1 MFPKGRTLDMLQ
13 DIGIFPNSTTGA
25 FMTDEVKTRV
35 RAGDAALVTQTN
47 NGVPL
52 WMLTY
57 FDPKVIEIL
66 TTPLRAEKI
75 FKPEK
80 RGDWTNPIMQFNL
93 IEHTGEVQPYGDYTE
108 HGGVGINVNYP
119 TRQSYTFQTM
129 ATWGDKQI
137 AEYGKAKINYHQ
149 QKEIAAAKTI
159 KIAHNTIWF
168 YGVAGITNY
177 GILNDPDL
185 PTPSAPLTYTPSGT
199 PLVTWVQKA
208 TDPDGALAIYEDI
221 RLLYTNIVTAS
232 EGLISMDD
240 KMKLVISNNR
250 ATYLAVKSRFNVSV
264 KESLKEAFPNM
275 EIVTAP
281 EYSTMAGELMQLI
294 VEEVEGVPTG
304 ILAYTELER
313 SHGVVRG
320 ASSYKEK
327 KSAGSWGSIIFRPF
341 GISGMLGI

>member
-1 MFPKGRTLDMLQ
+1 MFPKGMTFDMLN
-13 DIGIFPNSTTGA
+13 DIGIFSSSTTQG
-25 FMTDEVKTRV
+25 FMTDEVKARV

-66 TTPLRAEKI
+66 TSPLRAEKI

-93 IEHTGEVQPYGDYTE
+93 IEHTGEVQPYGDYSE
-108 HGGVGINVNYP
+108 DGDANINVNYP
-119 TRQSYTFQTM
+119 IRQSYTGQTM

-149 QKEIAAAKTI
+149 QKEIAAAKTV

-168 YGVAGITNY
+168 YGVAGLMNY

-185 PTPSAPLTYTPSGT
+185 PTPGAPIPAGT
-199 PLVTWVQKA
+199 GGTLITWAQKA
-208 TDPDGALAIYEDI
+208 TDPNGALYIYADI
-221 RLLYTNIVTAS
+221 RSLYTSIVDSS

-240 KMKLVISNNR
+240 KMKLVMSNTLS
-250 ATYLAVKSRFNVSV
+250 TYLAVKSQFNVSV
-264 KESLKEAFPNM
+264 RESLKEAFSNL

-281 EYSTMAGELMQLI
+281 EYSTAAGELVQLI
-294 VEEVEGVPTG
+294 VDEVEGVPTG

-313 SHGVVRG
+313 SHGVVRSV
-320 ASSYKEK
+320 SSYKEK
-327 KSAGSWGSIIFRPF
+327 KSFGSWGSVIFRPF
-341 GISGMLGI
+341 GIAGLLGA